1 MQTIGDRIKIIRTN
15 GNLSQEDF
23 GNAIMLSRSQIA
35 SFETNRREVS
45 ERTIRDIC
53 REFNVNE
60 LWLKN
65 GIGDMYLTPEQ
76 DTLLAKALADITIS
90 ENEILRDLAIKLVQ
104 LDEPYLDHING
115 LIDGLLK
122 NNQKKSK

>member
-1 MQTIGDRIKIIRTN
+1 METIGDRIKIIRTN
-15 GNLSQEDF
+15 ENLSQEDF
-23 GNAIMLSRSQIA
+23 GNTIMLSRSQIA

-45 ERTIRDIC
+45 ERAIRDIC

-65 GIGDMYLTPEQ
+65 GIGEIYLTPEQ
-76 DTLLAKALADITIS
+76 DILLAKALADITIS
-90 ENEILRDLAIKLVQ
+90 ENEVLRNLAIKLVQ

-122 NNQKKSK
+122 NNKKKSK